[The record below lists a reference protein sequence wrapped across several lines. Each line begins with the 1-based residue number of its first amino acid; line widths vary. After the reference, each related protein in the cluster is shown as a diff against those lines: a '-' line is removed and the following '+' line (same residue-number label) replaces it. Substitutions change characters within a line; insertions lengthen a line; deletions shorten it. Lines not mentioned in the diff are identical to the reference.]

1 MFQNN
6 QWPSQWTPVNPSGVA
21 TTITRLTDQADELLK
36 KFIDEPNSQP
46 IQNALE
52 TLWSKITDL
61 TKDQKD
67 IDIAKEET
75 ERTRLNQAT
84 YVMQSEHWRDV
95 QIAQANAQASNNYW
109 QQQQAMYV
117 AYQNGMNATLQALVN
132 SCPQAVTHLIESSAA
147 RTDG

>member
-52 TLWSKITDL
+52 TLWSKITEL

-67 IDIAKEET
+67 IDIAK
-75 ERTRLNQAT
+75 
-84 YVMQSEHWRDV
+84 
-95 QIAQANAQASNNYW
+95 
-109 QQQQAMYV
+109 
-117 AYQNGMNATLQALVN
+117 
-132 SCPQAVTHLIESSAA
+132 
-147 RTDG
+147 

>member
-1 MFQNN
+1 MLQNN

-52 TLWSKITDL
+52 TLWSKITEL

-75 ERTRLNQAT
+75 ERNRLNQAT

-95 QIAQANAQASNNYW
+95 QIARANAQASNNYW
-109 QQQQAMYV
+109 QQQQAMYI

-132 SCPQAVTHLIESSAA
+132 SCPQAVIHLIESSAA